1 MAGTPKFNQNRLR
14 LIGYTS
20 LTLLDFWIQPNAQ
33 RNRMMK
39 VVLTLSLF
47 AVAAPAQWL
56 NYPVPGV
63 PRTSNGKPDLTARA
77 PRLNGKP
84 DLSGGWHVEPTS
96 LKEMKR
102 LYGNDVDDLSP
113 AGMEVDTIS
122 KYAINILVDFALAES
137 PLRPEAAAILSSR
150 KPSSFPG
157 NSCLPLGIPS
167 ATLVSEP
174 IHIVQSPGLIA
185 MLFESADS
193 HRRIYTDGRTLPQ
206 DPEPTW
212 LGYSI
217 GKWEGDTL
225 VVQTS
230 GFNNK
235 SWLDVMGHPH
245 SEALHITERYHRRDF
260 GRLDVE
266 TTFDDPKMYT
276 RAFTIKFT
284 YRLMADSDILEFF
297 CNENEKDRPHDG
309 KN

>member
-1 MAGTPKFNQNRLR
+1 
-14 LIGYTS
+14 
-20 LTLLDFWIQPNAQ
+20 
-33 RNRMMK
+33 MMK
-39 VVLTLSLF
+39 VVLTLMLF
-47 AVAAPAQWL
+47 AAAAPAQWL
-56 NYPVPGV
+56 NFPVPGV
-63 PRTSNGKPDLTARA
+63 PRTRNGKPDLTARA
-77 PRLNGKP
+77 PRMNGKP

-113 AGMEVDTIS
+113 PGMEADTIS
-122 KYAINILVDFALAES
+122 KYAINILIDFTPAES
-137 PLRPEAAAILSSR
+137 PLRPEGAAILSSR
-150 KPSSFPG
+150 KPASFPG

-174 IHIVQSPGLIA
+174 VHIVQSPGLIA

-193 HRRIYTDGRTLPQ
+193 HRRIYTDGRPLPQ

-225 VVQTS
+225 VVETG

-260 GRLDVE
+260 GHLDVE
-266 TTFDDPKMYT
+266 TTFDDPKLYT

-284 YRLMADSDILEFF
+284 YGLLANSDILEFF
-297 CNENEKDRPHDG
+297 CNENEKDRPHDA
-309 KN
+309 KD

>member
-1 MAGTPKFNQNRLR
+1 MIMKA
-14 LIGYTS
+14 
-20 LTLLDFWIQPNAQ
+20 LL
-33 RNRMMK
+33 
-39 VVLTLSLF
+39 VLSLF
-47 AVAAPAQWL
+47 AAAAPAQWL

-63 PRTSNGKPDLTARA
+63 PRTRNGKPDLTARA
-77 PRLNGKP
+77 PRINGKP
-84 DLSGGWHVEPTS
+84 DLSGAWHVEPTS

-102 LYGNDVDDLSP
+102 LYGNDIDDLSP
-113 AGMEVDTIS
+113 SGMEADTIS
-122 KYAINILVDFALAES
+122 KYAINILVDFTPAES
-137 PLRPEAAAILSSR
+137 PLRPEGAAILSSR
-150 KPSSFPG
+150 KPESFPG

-174 IHIVQSPGLIA
+174 VHIVQSPGLIA
-185 MLFESADS
+185 ILFESADS

-225 VVQTS
+225 VVQTG

-260 GRLDVE
+260 GHLDVE
-266 TTFDDPKMYT
+266 MTFDDPKTYT
-276 RAFTIKFT
+276 RAFTIRFT
-284 YRLMADSDILEFF
+284 YRLLADSDILEFF
-297 CNENEKDRPHDG
+297 CNENEKDRPHDA